1 MNEDLDCKR
10 LAADYDVLAPDGSE
24 IRLLAQT
31 GRGSMVHCT
40 LPPGQVS
47 VAVAHRTV
55 EEVWYCLEG
64 AGQVWRR
71 LEGAGNVRQP
81 LDGTGQD
88 YQRPEGAGQNR
99 RQLDGTGRERQRL
112 EGTGQDYQRPE
123 GAGQDRRGQD
133 GASRDRH
140 PLDGAE
146 RIVDV
151 APGVSLSIPVGSRF
165 QFRNT
170 GTRPL
175 RFIIVTMPPWPGE
188 QEAYPVPG
196 RWPTE
201 D

>member
-1 MNEDLDCKR
+1 MKTDLDCKH
-10 LAADYDVLAPDGSE
+10 LAAEYDVLAPDGSE

-40 LPPGQVS
+40 LPPGRVS

-71 LEGAGNVRQP
+71 LEGAG
-81 LDGTGQD
+81 
-88 YQRPEGAGQNR
+88 QNR
-99 RQLDGTGRERQRL
+99 RQLDGTGKERQL
-112 EGTGQDYQRPE
+112 GDTGQDYQRPE

-133 GASRDRH
+133 GASRDWQQ
-140 PLDGAE
+140 PGGVE
-146 RIVDV
+146 RVVDV
-151 APGVSLSIPVGSRF
+151 APGVSLSIPVGARF

-170 GTRPL
+170 GPRPL

>member
-1 MNEDLDCKR
+1 MNEDLDCKH

-40 LPPGQVS
+40 LPPGRVS

-81 LDGTGQD
+81 PDGTGQ
-88 YQRPEGAGQNR
+88 E
-99 RQLDGTGRERQRL
+99 RQLNGTGRERQRL
-112 EGTGQDYQRPE
+112 EGTGQDYRRPE

-133 GASRDRH
+133 GASRDWQQ
-140 PLDGAE
+140 PDGVE

-151 APGVSLSIPVGSRF
+151 APGVSLSIPVGARF

-170 GTRPL
+170 GDRPL

-201 D
+201 GRQARIAE